1 MVKIIALAD
10 SKTLYNLE
18 ELQKELF
25 GQVSKENETKTYR
38 LILNASRL
46 NLIKIKINQR
56 NKTVQFLEVN
66 THVMDQEKL

>member
-66 THVMDQEKL
+66 THVMDQKKL